1 MQKFTYHSHTSF
13 KNIFDGQNTAE
24 EMISAYEQKGFT
36 EVGISNHCIYHPTLA
51 KMPFMS
57 PQNFSDINKFIDIY
71 KQSFDWI
78 DEAASHHE
86 IKVRKGLEVDF
97 FPSAEWRKSFEKII
111 KELKPD
117 YLIGSTHFI
126 RSTDESFMCGI
137 YFLNNMP
144 QSVSREQKEEYQR
157 NYWNNIILAAESG
170 YFDFIAHL
178 DYICLFDLCTGTE
191 WDEIKLKA
199 IDALA
204 AAKIA
209 CEVNTKGLR
218 KRNRPFPDWYLVQ
231 KLINKNIP
239 LLISDDAHG
248 IAETGF
254 GFDIVESKL
263 AELGCKNRFSF

>member
-111 KELKPD
+111 
-117 YLIGSTHFI
+117 
-126 RSTDESFMCGI
+126 
-137 YFLNNMP
+137 
-144 QSVSREQKEEYQR
+144 
-157 NYWNNIILAAESG
+157 
-170 YFDFIAHL
+170 
-178 DYICLFDLCTGTE
+178 
-191 WDEIKLKA
+191 
-199 IDALA
+199 
-204 AAKIA
+204 
-209 CEVNTKGLR
+209 
-218 KRNRPFPDWYLVQ
+218 
-231 KLINKNIP
+231 
-239 LLISDDAHG
+239 
-248 IAETGF
+248 
-254 GFDIVESKL
+254 
-263 AELGCKNRFSF
+263 